1 MQWNKVLSGSASV
14 LALTLATGGA
24 YAQTDQQPVETV
36 IVTGIRAS
44 MASAIDVKKNANQF
58 VDSIVSEDIGKLP
71 DNQVVD
77 ALQHVTGLQ
86 VQHGNGS
93 GENNQIWIRG
103 LPDIATTLNGR
114 EMFTTTGRYVSLAD
128 IPAELLARVDVKK
141 STEANDLEGGL
152 AGLIDVRLHRPFD
165 FDGSEIAG
173 SLQTS
178 YGTVAKH
185 VDPSGSILLSNRWN
199 SSIGEI
205 GVLLDASYK
214 ITHYIDQDAFDYY
227 SDQTN
232 NFVGTTPVNNP
243 STLGGI
249 TYFGARERAS
259 VNLSTQW
266 RPNSDTEV
274 FAEVFYTRYRNPNGE
289 DFLIGLPGDSSSS
302 AFTTVTDP
310 NGLLEMKTESICC
323 FNLTSNQSFRDST
336 NTYQAATGVTWTGQD
351 LTLSSE
357 LDYTDSA
364 YKRTGVIVDTAIFDG
379 ATFDTNYNNSGTPY
393 MGVATPADWLVAA
406 NYHPTQLFDQWTQ
419 QSGNEI
425 DWRGDAAYT
434 FSDNGVLKSLD
445 AGVRFT
451 DRYGKNRADWGG
463 AISCYGGTDQIGA
476 DPAVA
481 NSAAC
486 AGGWWANTLAAT
498 NTGFITNAYGNDD
511 FFAGEKAWGIRTWM
525 NANPNWTIA
534 NIQTLRAAFG
544 QPTTAPAAIQSNSF
558 DDRELGYAAYLK
570 ANYELMLDDMPLT
583 GNFGVRVVDTKS
595 DMKAYVTSV
604 DTMGNI
610 TYAPITTGKESAD
623 WMPSLNAKLG
633 LQDDLVLRLAVGR
646 TVTRP
651 TFAELN
657 PGLYL
662 TAGSNTYAN
671 NGTAGNPNLA
681 PVKSNNADL
690 GLEYYFGKGGLLN
703 ATVFY
708 RQIDGYI
715 QYLSAAEVHGG
726 VTYEVTRP
734 QNGGGGHLQGLEA
747 GYTQWFDMLPGF
759 LSGFGLQANGTFIEG
774 RFLNLPSTDKVPYG
788 GVSKYSFNFVP
799 MYESG
804 PVSVRLSYNWRS
816 SYVSGTTLQ
825 DATSVNPSS
834 SYTRPYGELG
844 MSASYTWNSHLVF
857 TFDANNLMDSI
868 YQDHFGQ
875 GAYANIYPRDTRHY
889 DQVYTV
895 GLRYKM

>member
-36 IVTGIRAS
+36 VVTGMRAS
-44 MASAIDVKKNANQF
+44 MASAIDVKKHADQF

-86 VQHGNGS
+86 VQHGNGN

-114 EMFTTTGRYVSLAD
+114 EMFTTTGRFVSLAD
-128 IPAELLARVDVKK
+128 IPADLLARVDIKK
-141 STEANDLEGGL
+141 TTEANDLEGGL

-165 FDGSEIAG
+165 FDGLEIAG
-173 SLQTS
+173 SAHAA

-185 VDPSGSILLSNRWN
+185 VDPDASFLISDRWN
-199 SSIGEI
+199 SKIGEI
-205 GVLLDASYK
+205 GMLLDVSYK
-214 ITHYIDQDAFDYY
+214 KQHYQDEDAFDYY
-227 SDQTN
+227 SGATVSN
-232 NFVGTTPVNNP
+232 ASGSAHSPE
-243 STLGGI
+243 TLGGI
-249 TYFGARERAS
+249 QYPGKRERAS
-259 VNLSTQW
+259 LNFSTQW

-274 FAEVFYTRYRNPNGE
+274 YAEVFYTRYRNPNSVN
-289 DFLIGLPGDSSSS
+289 FLIGLPGNNNPVSD
-302 AFTTVTDP
+302 FTTVTDP
-310 NGLLEMKTESICC
+310 NGLLEMKTSSSCC
-323 FNLTSNQSFRDST
+323 FELTSGQSFRDSS
-336 NTYQAATGVTWTGQD
+336 NTYQFASGVTWTGEN

-364 YKRTGVIVDTAIFDG
+364 YKRTGVIVDTAIFEETD
-379 ATFDTNYNNSGTPY
+379 FDTNNSNSGTPSFSS
-393 MGVATPADWLVAA
+393 TDPAGWLVAA

-425 DWRGDAAYT
+425 DWRGDASYS
-434 FSDNGVLKSLD
+434 FGDGVLKSID
-445 AGVRFT
+445 AGLRYT
-451 DRYGKNRADWGG
+451 NRYGKNRADWGG
-463 AISCYGGTDQIGA
+463 AISCYGGTDQMGA
-476 DPAVA
+476 DPAVV

-486 AGGWWANTLAAT
+486 NGGAWWGNNVEAIFPGMMTPNAGA
-498 NTGFITNAYGNDD
+498 
-511 FFAGEKAWGIRTWM
+511 FFKGERTWGLGNWL
-525 NANPNWTIA
+525 NANADWTQN
-534 NIQTLRAAFG
+534 NIETLRAAFG
-544 QPTTAPAAIQSNSF
+544 QSTTAPAAIQSNSF
-558 DDRELGYAAYLK
+558 DDREQGYAAYLK
-570 ANYELMLDDMPLT
+570 VNYDLMLDDMPLT
-583 GNFGVRVVDTKS
+583 GNLGVRVVDTKS
-595 DMKAYVTSV
+595 DMKAFVTSV
-604 DTMGNI
+604 DPMGNI
-610 TYAPITTGKESAD
+610 TYAPIDTGKESAD
-623 WMPSLNAKLG
+623 WMPSLNAKLTI
-633 LQDDLVLRLAVGR
+633 QDDLLLRFGVGR

-651 TFAELN
+651 TFAQLN

-662 TAGSNTYAN
+662 SAGSNTFEN

-690 GLEYYFGKGGLLN
+690 GLEYYYGKGGLLN

-708 RQIDGYI
+708 RQIDGYV

-726 VTYEVTRP
+726 ISYQVTRP

-759 LSGFGLQANGTFIEG
+759 LSGFGIQANGTFIEG
-774 RFLNLPSTDKVPYG
+774 KFVNLPSTDKVPYG
-788 GVSKYSFNFVP
+788 GVSKYSFNLVP

-816 SYVSGTTLQ
+816 SYISGTTLQ
-825 DATSVNPSS
+825 DGTSVNPSS
-834 SYTRPYGELG
+834 AYTRPYGELG
-844 MSASYTWNSHLVF
+844 LSASYNWNEHLVL
-857 TFDANNLMDSI
+857 TFDANNIMDSI

-875 GAYANIYPRDTRHY
+875 GAYAVVYPRDTRHY
-889 DQVYTV
+889 DQIFTI
-895 GLRYKM
+895 GARYRM